1 MSDQPIDTES
11 RRALHELIDLLG
23 EVDRRW
29 VSPEWNLHTADDV
42 VGAHRALMHYLQWG
56 LVGLFERDPAA
67 PRFHRIVAPDRKLLG
82 DNPDAVYFDAPISAD
97 HAYRVT
103 GETKGATYVSIT
115 VESGEAWGSMDNQ
128 VVGVLNDTSFDID
141 ADGRFEIL
149 LDGEP
154 RQRNWL
160 ALPEG
165 AGSISTRHYFEDAAH
180 AAADPARVPTMRI
193 EVVPGGGD
201 HDGTPAAP
209 DPGGSPADH
218 DGNPVIPG
226 VAPPI
231 TMATRHPRRQP
242 RRSRWQPRHPR
253 RQPRRSRWQP
263 RHPRRQPRRSRWH
276 PRHPRRQPRRPRPQP
291 RHPRRQP
298 RRSRWQPR
306 HPRRQPR
313 RSRPHPR
320 HPRRQPRRSRPHPRH
335 PRQHLLDPRHH
346 PAASPVGR
354 HRGRA
359 GIRRVAGLVREL
371 TVDRPPTGQSQPRS
385 WISRVPN
392 EFPPPG
398 KPGDLGLAA
407 FDAAYAMAPFL
418 IGPDEAL
425 VIRARWPQC
434 RYANVCLWNRHLQT
448 FDYAS
453 RSISLNRAQ
462 TVADADGR
470 FTAVIAHTDPG
481 TPNWLDTEGR
491 PFGIVYWRFMLPEG
505 EIETP
510 QAEVIPLSDLI
521 AAAGSITLTSKT
533 CLEPSARFPAPRS
546 SADVL
551 DEDRG

>member
-1 MSDQPIDTES
+1 MSDQPMDTES

-23 EVDRRW
+23 EADRRW
-29 VSPEWNLHTADDV
+29 VSPEWNLHTPDDV

-115 VESGEAWGSMDNQ
+115 VESGAAWGSMDNQ
-128 VVGVLNDTSFDID
+128 VVGVLNDESFDID
-141 ADGRFEIL
+141 ADGRFEIRL
-149 LDGEP
+149 GGEP

-165 AGSISTRHYFEDAAH
+165 AGSISTRHYFEDATH
-180 AAADPARVPTMRI
+180 AAADPARVPAMHI

-201 HDGTPAAP
+201 HDSDATHAAADPARVPAMRIEVIGDSPTPP
-209 DPGGSPADH
+209 
-218 DGNPVIPG
+218 
-226 VAPPI
+226 
-231 TMATRHPRRQP
+231 
-242 RRSRWQPRHPR
+242 
-253 RQPRRSRWQP
+253 
-263 RHPRRQPRRSRWH
+263 
-276 PRHPRRQPRRPRPQP
+276 PRP
-291 RHPRRQP
+291 
-298 RRSRWQPR
+298 S
-306 HPRRQPR
+306 
-313 RSRPHPR
+313 
-320 HPRRQPRRSRPHPRH
+320 
-335 PRQHLLDPRHH
+335 D
-346 PAASPVGR
+346 ATVA
-354 HRGRA
+354 A

-407 FDAAYAMAPFL
+407 LDAAYAMAPFL

-470 FTAVIAHTDPG
+470 FTAVISHTDPG

-510 QAEVIPLSDLI
+510 QAELVPLADL
-521 AAAGSITLTSKT
+521 
-533 CLEPSARFPAPRS
+533 RS
-546 SADVL
+546 QL
-551 DEDRG
+551 

>member
-1 MSDQPIDTES
+1 MSDQPMDSMDSIDTSIDTES

-23 EVDRRW
+23 EADRRW
-29 VSPEWNLHTADDV
+29 ASPEWNLHSADDV
-42 VGAHRALMHYLQWG
+42 AGAHRALMHYLQWG

-115 VESGEAWGSMDNQ
+115 VESGAAWGSMDNQ
-128 VVGVLNDTSFDID
+128 VVGVLNDESFDID
-141 ADGRFEIL
+141 ADGRFEIRL
-149 LDGEP
+149 GGEP

-165 AGSISTRHYFEDAAH
+165 AGSISTRHYFEDATH
-180 AAADPARVPTMRI
+180 AAADPARVPAMHI

-201 HDGTPAAP
+201 HDSDVTHAAAP
-209 DPGGSPADH
+209 P
-218 DGNPVIPG
+218 
-226 VAPPI
+226 
-231 TMATRHPRRQP
+231 
-242 RRSRWQPRHPR
+242 
-253 RQPRRSRWQP
+253 
-263 RHPRRQPRRSRWH
+263 
-276 PRHPRRQPRRPRPQP
+276 PRP
-291 RHPRRQP
+291 
-298 RRSRWQPR
+298 S
-306 HPRRQPR
+306 
-313 RSRPHPR
+313 
-320 HPRRQPRRSRPHPRH
+320 
-335 PRQHLLDPRHH
+335 D
-346 PAASPVGR
+346 ATVA
-354 HRGRA
+354 A

-462 TVADADGR
+462 TVAVADGR
-470 FTAVIAHTDPG
+470 FTAVISHTDPG

-510 QAEVIPLSDLI
+510 QAELVPLSEL
-521 AAAGSITLTSKT
+521 
-533 CLEPSARFPAPRS
+533 PSR
-546 SADVL
+546 L
-551 DEDRG
+551 

>member
-1 MSDQPIDTES
+1 MSDHQPMDSIDTSIDTES

-23 EVDRRW
+23 EADRRW
-29 VSPEWNLHTADDV
+29 ASPEWNLHTAADV

-103 GETKGATYVSIT
+103 GETRGATYVSIT
-115 VESGEAWGSMDNQ
+115 VESGAAWGSMDNQ
-128 VVGVLNDTSFDID
+128 VVGVLNDESFDID
-141 ADGRFEIL
+141 ADGCFEIRL
-149 LDGEP
+149 GGEP

-165 AGSISTRHYFEDAAH
+165 AGSISTRHYFEDATH
-180 AAADPARVPTMRI
+180 AAADPARVPAMHI
-193 EVVPGGGD
+193 EVTGD
-201 HDGTPAAP
+201 SPTPP
-209 DPGGSPADH
+209 
-218 DGNPVIPG
+218 
-226 VAPPI
+226 
-231 TMATRHPRRQP
+231 
-242 RRSRWQPRHPR
+242 
-253 RQPRRSRWQP
+253 
-263 RHPRRQPRRSRWH
+263 
-276 PRHPRRQPRRPRPQP
+276 PRP
-291 RHPRRQP
+291 
-298 RRSRWQPR
+298 S
-306 HPRRQPR
+306 
-313 RSRPHPR
+313 
-320 HPRRQPRRSRPHPRH
+320 
-335 PRQHLLDPRHH
+335 D
-346 PAASPVGR
+346 ATVA
-354 HRGRA
+354 A

-470 FTAVIAHTDPG
+470 FTAVISHTDPG

-491 PFGIVYWRFMLPEG
+491 AFGIVYWRFMLPEG
-505 EIETP
+505 EIQTP
-510 QAEVIPLSDLI
+510 QAELVPLSDL
-521 AAAGSITLTSKT
+521 
-533 CLEPSARFPAPRS
+533 RS
-546 SADVL
+546 QL
-551 DEDRG
+551 

>member
-1 MSDQPIDTES
+1 MSDQPIDTAS

-82 DNPDAVYFDAPISAD
+82 DNADAVYFDAPISAD

-149 LDGEP
+149 LGGEP

-165 AGSISTRHYFEDAAH
+165 AGSISTRHYFEDATH

-201 HDGTPAAP
+201 HDGNPAI
-209 DPGGSPADH
+209 PGGSLADH
-218 DGNPVIPG
+218 DGNPATPDG
-226 VAPPI
+226 TSSAPASTP
-231 TMATRHPRRQP
+231 P
-242 RRSRWQPRHPR
+242 
-253 RQPRRSRWQP
+253 
-263 RHPRRQPRRSRWH
+263 
-276 PRHPRRQPRRPRPQP
+276 PRP
-291 RHPRRQP
+291 
-298 RRSRWQPR
+298 S
-306 HPRRQPR
+306 
-313 RSRPHPR
+313 
-320 HPRRQPRRSRPHPRH
+320 
-335 PRQHLLDPRHH
+335 D
-346 PAASPVGR
+346 ATVA
-354 HRGRA
+354 A
-359 GIRRVAGLVREL
+359 GIRRVAALVREL

>member
-1 MSDQPIDTES
+1 MSDQPIDTAS

-128 VVGVLNDTSFDID
+128 VVGVLNDESFDID

-149 LDGEP
+149 LGGEP

-165 AGSISTRHYFEDAAH
+165 AGSISTRHYFEDATH

-201 HDGTPAAP
+201 LDGNPVIPGGSLADLDGNP
-209 DPGGSPADH
+209 VIPGGSPADH
-218 DGNPVIPG
+218 DRTPATTGG
-226 VAPPI
+226 TSSAP
-231 TMATRHPRRQP
+231 ATTPP
-242 RRSRWQPRHPR
+242 
-253 RQPRRSRWQP
+253 
-263 RHPRRQPRRSRWH
+263 
-276 PRHPRRQPRRPRPQP
+276 PRP
-291 RHPRRQP
+291 
-298 RRSRWQPR
+298 S
-306 HPRRQPR
+306 
-313 RSRPHPR
+313 
-320 HPRRQPRRSRPHPRH
+320 
-335 PRQHLLDPRHH
+335 D
-346 PAASPVGR
+346 ATVA
-354 HRGRA
+354 A

-470 FTAVIAHTDPG
+470 FTAVISHTDPG

-533 CLEPSARFPAPRS
+533 CLEPSARFPRAAKQR
-546 SADVL
+546 
-551 DEDRG
+551 

>member
-1 MSDQPIDTES
+1 
-11 RRALHELIDLLG
+11 
-23 EVDRRW
+23 
-29 VSPEWNLHTADDV
+29 
-42 VGAHRALMHYLQWG
+42 
-56 LVGLFERDPAA
+56 
-67 PRFHRIVAPDRKLLG
+67 
-82 DNPDAVYFDAPISAD
+82 
-97 HAYRVT
+97 
-103 GETKGATYVSIT
+103 
-115 VESGEAWGSMDNQ
+115 
-128 VVGVLNDTSFDID
+128 
-141 ADGRFEIL
+141 
-149 LDGEP
+149 
-154 RQRNWL
+154 
-160 ALPEG
+160 
-165 AGSISTRHYFEDAAH
+165 
-180 AAADPARVPTMRI
+180 
-193 EVVPGGGD
+193 
-201 HDGTPAAP
+201 
-209 DPGGSPADH
+209 
-218 DGNPVIPG
+218 
-226 VAPPI
+226 
-231 TMATRHPRRQP
+231 MA
-242 RRSRWQPRHPR
+242 
-253 RQPRRSRWQP
+253 
-263 RHPRRQPRRSRWH
+263 
-276 PRHPRRQPRRPRPQP
+276 
-291 RHPRRQP
+291 
-298 RRSRWQPR
+298 
-306 HPRRQPR
+306 
-313 RSRPHPR
+313 
-320 HPRRQPRRSRPHPRH
+320 
-335 PRQHLLDPRHH
+335 
-346 PAASPVGR
+346 
-354 HRGRA
+354 A

-385 WISRVPN
+385 WLSRVPN

-462 TVADADGR
+462 TVADAAGR

-481 TPNWLDTEGR
+481 VPNWLDTERR

>member
-1 MSDQPIDTES
+1 M
-11 RRALHELIDLLG
+11 
-23 EVDRRW
+23 
-29 VSPEWNLHTADDV
+29 
-42 VGAHRALMHYLQWG
+42 
-56 LVGLFERDPAA
+56 
-67 PRFHRIVAPDRKLLG
+67 
-82 DNPDAVYFDAPISAD
+82 
-97 HAYRVT
+97 T
-103 GETKGATYVSIT
+103 GETKGATYVSVT

-128 VVGVLNDTSFDID
+128 VVGVLNDESFDID

-149 LDGEP
+149 LGGEP

-165 AGSISTRHYFEDAAH
+165 AGSISTRHYFEDATH

-201 HDGTPAAP
+201 DDGNPVIPGGSLADHDGTPVIPGGSLADHDGTPVIPGGSLADHDGTP
-209 DPGGSPADH
+209 VIPGGSLADHDGTPVIPGGSPADH
-218 DGNPVIPG
+218 DGTPVIPG
-226 VAPPI
+226 GSPADHDRTPVIPGGSPADHDGTPVIPGGSPADHDRTPATPASTSSTPATTPP
-231 TMATRHPRRQP
+231 
-242 RRSRWQPRHPR
+242 
-253 RQPRRSRWQP
+253 
-263 RHPRRQPRRSRWH
+263 
-276 PRHPRRQPRRPRPQP
+276 PRP
-291 RHPRRQP
+291 
-298 RRSRWQPR
+298 S
-306 HPRRQPR
+306 
-313 RSRPHPR
+313 
-320 HPRRQPRRSRPHPRH
+320 
-335 PRQHLLDPRHH
+335 D
-346 PAASPVGR
+346 ATVA
-354 HRGRA
+354 A
-359 GIRRVAGLVREL
+359 GIRRVAALVREL

-510 QAEVIPLSDLI
+510 QAELVPLPEL
-521 AAAGSITLTSKT
+521 
-533 CLEPSARFPAPRS
+533 PAH
-546 SADVL
+546 L
-551 DEDRG
+551 

>member
-1 MSDQPIDTES
+1 MSDQPMDSMDTES

-82 DNPDAVYFDAPISAD
+82 DNPDAVYFDAPISAG

-115 VESGEAWGSMDNQ
+115 VESGAAWGSMDNQ
-128 VVGVLNDTSFDID
+128 VVGVLNDESFDID
-141 ADGRFEIL
+141 TDGRFEIL
-149 LDGEP
+149 LGGEP

-165 AGSISTRHYFEDAAH
+165 AGSISTRHYFEDATH

-193 EVVPGGGD
+193 EVVPRGGD
-201 HDGTPAAP
+201 HDAAPDGTPAAAP
-209 DPGGSPADH
+209 DGDPAPDGDH
-218 DGNPVIPG
+218 ARDAPAAPDG
-226 VAPPI
+226 APAP
-231 TMATRHPRRQP
+231 TPP
-242 RRSRWQPRHPR
+242 
-253 RQPRRSRWQP
+253 
-263 RHPRRQPRRSRWH
+263 
-276 PRHPRRQPRRPRPQP
+276 PRP
-291 RHPRRQP
+291 
-298 RRSRWQPR
+298 S
-306 HPRRQPR
+306 
-313 RSRPHPR
+313 
-320 HPRRQPRRSRPHPRH
+320 
-335 PRQHLLDPRHH
+335 D
-346 PAASPVGR
+346 ATVA
-354 HRGRA
+354 A

-470 FTAVIAHTDPG
+470 FAAVISHTDPG

-510 QAEVIPLSDLI
+510 QARVV
-521 AAAGSITLTSKT
+521 
-533 CLEPSARFPAPRS
+533 PRS
-546 SADVL
+546 ELPSHL
-551 DEDRG
+551 

>member
-1 MSDQPIDTES
+1 MSDQSTDSIDTAS

-128 VVGVLNDTSFDID
+128 VVGVLNDESFDID

-149 LDGEP
+149 LGGEP
-154 RQRNWL
+154 RERNWL
-160 ALPEG
+160 ALPKG
-165 AGSISTRHYFEDAAH
+165 AGSISTRHYFEDPTH
-180 AAADPARVPTMRI
+180 AAADPARVPAMRI
-193 EVVPGGGD
+193 EVVPGGGIPADHDGTSATAPGGIPADHDGILAD
-201 HDGTPAAP
+201 HDGTPAT
-209 DPGGSPADH
+209 PADH
-218 DGNPVIPG
+218 DGIPADHDG
-226 VAPPI
+226 ILADHDGTSATDHDGIPADHDGIPADHDGILADHDGIPATPGGTSSAPAAAPP
-231 TMATRHPRRQP
+231 
-242 RRSRWQPRHPR
+242 
-253 RQPRRSRWQP
+253 
-263 RHPRRQPRRSRWH
+263 
-276 PRHPRRQPRRPRPQP
+276 PRP
-291 RHPRRQP
+291 
-298 RRSRWQPR
+298 S
-306 HPRRQPR
+306 
-313 RSRPHPR
+313 
-320 HPRRQPRRSRPHPRH
+320 
-335 PRQHLLDPRHH
+335 D
-346 PAASPVGR
+346 ATVA
-354 HRGRA
+354 A
-359 GIRRVAGLVREL
+359 GIRRVAALVREL

>member
-128 VVGVLNDTSFDID
+128 VVGVLNDESFDFD

-149 LDGEP
+149 LGGEP

-165 AGSISTRHYFEDAAH
+165 AGSISTRHYFEDATH

-201 HDGTPAAP
+201 HDG
-209 DPGGSPADH
+209 
-218 DGNPVIPG
+218 NPVIPG
-226 VAPPI
+226 GTSSAPVIPGGSLGDHDR
-231 TMATRHPRRQP
+231 TPATTGGTSSASATTPP
-242 RRSRWQPRHPR
+242 
-253 RQPRRSRWQP
+253 
-263 RHPRRQPRRSRWH
+263 
-276 PRHPRRQPRRPRPQP
+276 PRP
-291 RHPRRQP
+291 
-298 RRSRWQPR
+298 S
-306 HPRRQPR
+306 
-313 RSRPHPR
+313 
-320 HPRRQPRRSRPHPRH
+320 
-335 PRQHLLDPRHH
+335 D
-346 PAASPVGR
+346 ATVA
-354 HRGRA
+354 A